1 MIDKERTKNPTR
13 NSFHSSFIHNSC
25 EIEGHL
31 GVFQNSGVSSIHLKK
46 KTSGP
51 TKDIIRYENG
61 VLHGALLPQKG
72 DTWHDMIYTIYI
84 MYTHYIHIKV
94 NLLGRSGG
102 WLSSSRYLALWCP
115 RCTTPKFV
123 PPKKFMFQGAVSEIQ
138 NLWPHF
144 HGLYFPVTKSKF
156 SFEES
161 PKIPE
166 MLKRTQSNTNA
177 AVHSKLGFKDVCFAL
192 LRITDQ
198 SNRTLAHHFNL
209 VGYPTVLRVFHPSQA
224 RATQLLFSSPWTA
237 R

>member
-1 MIDKERTKNPTR
+1 MKMEYCMEP
-13 NSFHSSFIHNSC
+13 SC
-25 EIEGHL
+25 H
-31 GVFQNSGVSSIHLKK
+31 KK
-46 KTSGP
+46 V
-51 TKDIIRYENG
+51 I
-61 VLHGALLPQKG
+61 
-72 DTWHDMIYTIYI
+72 HDMIYTIYI

-209 VGYPTVLRVFHPSQA
+209 VGYPTVPRVFHPSQA